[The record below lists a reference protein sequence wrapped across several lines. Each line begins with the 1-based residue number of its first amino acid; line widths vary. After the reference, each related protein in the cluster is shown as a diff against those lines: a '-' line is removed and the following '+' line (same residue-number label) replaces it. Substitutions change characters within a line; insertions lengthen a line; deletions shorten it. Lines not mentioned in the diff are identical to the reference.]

1 MTGGIWKGVAC
12 GALVFALVG
21 CGPSSRTDIVSKA
34 RDVKTR
40 ADLEKALGKPD
51 DIGKVGP
58 VEKWTYKAKDGRVV
72 FILVGDTVTIEK
84 TDDADKKN

>member
-1 MTGGIWKGVAC
+1 MTGRIWSLVTCVAL
-12 GALVFALVG
+12 AFVLAG
-21 CGPSSRTDIVSKA
+21 CGPSSKAGIVAKA

-51 DIGKVGP
+51 DIGKLGP

-72 FILVGDTVTIEK
+72 LILLGDTVTIEK
-84 TDDADKKN
+84 TAESEKKN